1 MRGEVL
7 EVQEVVACYLLASRL
22 RRGVGGGWWNL
33 YTSHGNTEWC
43 QQSYQHECPQSMGET
58 LIFSVCK

>member
-22 RRGVGGGWWNL
+22 RRGVGGGWWVVESL
-33 YTSHGNTEWC
+33 HFTR
-43 QQSYQHECPQSMGET
+43 QH
-58 LIFSVCK
+58 